1 MMIISNMLNIKK
13 TNNLRGENKMEYK
26 NHIIKPADNFNKD
39 FLIYK
44 LINGNQRFVKGVT
57 SIEKAKNFID
67 GGESMNK
74 KKVNVLLS
82 IEELNELL
90 AAVNYYRRKENSD
103 KIIYGENNELGRD
116 NAGYHLDL
124 KLNHILVSEEDKER
138 ANV

>member
-1 MMIISNMLNIKK
+1 MLNIKK